1 MSDDAPRIPQELFDG
16 FPEGLAIFRRVQQAV
31 SAIGEASVAVTRSQ
45 VTFRRRK
52 AFAFVWRPGQYVS
65 SGVPAVLSIAM
76 PHEVTSNRFK
86 EIAHPTP
93 TVWMHHLELRDVSE
107 VDDQVCGWLANA
119 HENAR

>member
-1 MSDDAPRIPQELFDG
+1 MSDDAPRSPEELFDG

-76 PHEVTSNRFK
+76 PYEVTSDRFK
-86 EIAHPTP
+86 EIAHPAP
-93 TVWMHHLELRDVSE
+93 TVWMHHLELRGVSE
-107 VDDQVCGWLANA
+107 VDDQVRGWLVNA
-119 HENAR
+119 YENAR

>member
-31 SAIGEASVAVTRSQ
+31 SAMGEASVAVTRSQ